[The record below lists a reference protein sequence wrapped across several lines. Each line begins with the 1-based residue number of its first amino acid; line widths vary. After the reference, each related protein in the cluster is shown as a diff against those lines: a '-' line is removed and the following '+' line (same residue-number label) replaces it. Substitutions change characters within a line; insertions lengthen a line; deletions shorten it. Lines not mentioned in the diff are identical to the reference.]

1 MAEQEPATPAPG
13 APTVPGKRRG
23 KPKKKHT
30 VMTVLLSTLVVLALV
45 TGLGVVFA
53 YRHLQGNIT
62 STNPFQE
69 VDDRPEDYDTGPKKA
84 LNILVM
90 GLDTREGEGNDVD
103 DETGAEGS
111 DTTIL
116 LHVSADR
123 SRAYGVSIPRDSL
136 VERPDCGPDNE
147 IPGASRQMWNKAF
160 SLGGDA
166 CTIEQFEQTTGVR
179 IDDSIVVDFNG
190 FKGMVNAV
198 GGVPMCIPY
207 DIYDRKTKT
216 TIKKGER
223 ELMGDEALAYVRLR
237 YIGSGSDLDRIVR
250 QQNFAASLVNKVV
263 SKGTLARFD
272 RVFRFLNAA
281 TKSLT
286 VSKGLDD
293 PKKLAG
299 LGMSLNE
306 VGLDQVQFLTVPNQP
321 AAENPNRVEW
331 SPEAETLWKKIAK
344 DKPLSKEFTGKAV
357 RADKGQGTK
366 GKKDKD
372 DSEAGSEAG
381 SGDSADGSTDGS
393 VDEVDSDEPTQEE
406 IEAANR
412 MGLCA

>member
-1 MAEQEPATPAPG
+1 MAEHEPATPAPG

-30 VMTVLLSTLVVLALV
+30 VLTVLLSTLVVLALV

-62 STNPFQE
+62 ATNPFEE
-69 VDDRPEDYDTGPKKA
+69 VDDRPEDYDTGPKKP
-84 LNILVM
+84 LRILVM
-90 GLDTREGEGNDVD
+90 GLDTREGEGNKVD
-103 DETGAEGS
+103 GETGAEGS

-123 SRAYGVSIPRDSL
+123 SRAYGISIPRDSL
-136 VERPDCGPDNE
+136 VERPDCGPTNE
-147 IPGASRQMWNKAF
+147 IPGASRAMWNTAF
-160 SLGGDA
+160 SRGGAA
-166 CTIEQFEQTTGVR
+166 CTIEQFEQNTGVR

-190 FKGMVNAV
+190 FKGMVDAV

-207 DIYDRKTKT
+207 DIYDPKTKK
-216 TIKKGER
+216 TIKEGER
-223 ELMGDEALAYVRLR
+223 ELMGDEALSYVRLR

-286 VSKGLDD
+286 VSEGLGDL
-293 PKKLAG
+293 KKLAG
-299 LGMSLNE
+299 MGLSLNE

-321 AAENPNRVEW
+321 ASDDPNRVEW
-331 SPEAETLWKKIAK
+331 SPEAETLWKKLAK
-344 DKPLSKEFTGKAV
+344 DKPLTEELTGKAV
-357 RADKGQGTK
+357 RADKGQT
-366 GKKDKD
+366 GKKARKTSDSDGTD
-372 DSEAGSEAG
+372 DASDEPSASPTD
-381 SGDSADGSTDGS
+381 SGDEATSDG
-393 VDEVDSDEPTQEE
+393 PTQEE